1 MTPQA
6 ATNEIGRLNRIIDD
20 LRKDRER
27 MHADLIGQREAI
39 ALAAV
44 KLETGNVQGAIETLN
59 GALAYRTAQREPRK
73 GKA

>member
-1 MTPQA
+1 MTQQSI
-6 ATNEIGRLNRIIDD
+6 NEIGRLNRIIDD

-59 GALAYRTAQREPRK
+59 GALAYRTAQREPRN
-73 GKA
+73 GNA

>member
-1 MTPQA
+1 MTQKS
-6 ATNEIGRLNRIIDD
+6 TNEIGRLNRIIDD

-73 GKA
+73 GNA